1 MINLRIQEIAE
12 AKGLSLEELS
22 KLSGIS
28 PEDIRAYSSLETL
41 TEEKAA
47 NLRKIAAKLNVPVL
61 ELVKPVAKKV
71 AFKLNILE
79 IAKNR
84 GLTLQE
90 LSKISGVEFDA
101 IAFYSTQAIY
111 KQKISETPCQ
121 ESLRII
127 SKALDCSIEDLQVE
141 ADLPVNKLRFEAF
154 TDEKDLSL
162 EDISL
167 LTNASQ
173 EFINLLATQPVDVD
187 IVKKLFKDIP
197 DDANEICKAFCKIIG
212 CSCP

>member
-28 PEDIRAYSSLETL
+28 TEDIRAYSSLETL

-61 ELVKPVAKKV
+61 ELVKPVVKPE
-71 AFKLNILE
+71 AFKLKILE
-79 IAKNR
+79 MAKNR

-90 LSKISGVEFDA
+90 LSKLSGVEFDA

-154 TDEKDLSL
+154 TDEKNLSL

-167 LTNASQ
+167 LTDASQ

-187 IVKKLFKDIP
+187 IVKELFKDIP